1 MQYLDNLLN
10 LIPGGILIMQENGEI
25 LYHNKKAAYYLDLL
39 REHVG
44 SEKEIVAFLKEMKNN
59 NQETW
64 SIKEDYEVLIQTYVI
79 DENASGSNLP
89 KTYGVMFFDV
99 ESLSNLI
106 SNASTEEFK
115 MIFDSAQDAI
125 FIDNKDGV
133 TQWMNKAASVLYQVS
148 KEDVI
153 GINIDEQEK
162 SGLFYPSVAKM
173 AFMKKEEVTI
183 LHNNRHG
190 KKLMTTGTPI
200 FDKKGNIQKIIT
212 TSRDMTELISLKN
225 QLEDVHNT
233 LEELKEE
240 QEERIGNLIIKS
252 KKMQDIVQLSKRL
265 AQIDSTVLITGE
277 SGVGKGEIAKF
288 IHLFGDAQDRPFVKV
303 NCGAIPESL
312 LESEL
317 FGYESGAFTGSKK
330 QGKLGLFEMAQDGTI
345 FLDEISELPLN
356 LQVKLLHAIQDK
368 EVQRVGGVKPIPVN
382 VRIITATNRDLSD
395 MVKKHTFREDLYYRL
410 NVVPLHLPPLRERKE
425 DIFPLVTYFLH
436 KYNEKFGVEKRLDSN
451 AVDTLLRY
459 SWPGNVRELENII
472 ERIVIT
478 TKGQDILPENL
489 PSFILG
495 EDHKQK
501 DVRLTVRNSLK
512 QTLEEVEKQVI
523 TAASEKYRTTREIA
537 RALDVSQPTIVRKM
551 QKYQI

>member
-1 MQYLDNLLN
+1 MQLLDHFLN
-10 LIPGGILIMQENGEI
+10 RIPGGLILMKENGEV
-25 LYHNKKAAYYLDLL
+25 LYQNEKANVYLQLLQNKIGEN
-39 REHVG
+39 R
-44 SEKEIVAFLKEMKNN
+44 EIVAFLNRMRDE

-64 SIKEDYEVLIQTYVI
+64 KDSKDHEILIQSYLLGVQ
-79 DENASGSNLP
+79 DGQ
-89 KTYGVMFFDV
+89 KTIGVMFFEA

-115 MIFDSAQDAI
+115 MIFDSAQDAM
-125 FIDNKDGV
+125 FIDDKDGI
-133 TQWMNKAASVLYQVS
+133 TQWMNKAASALYQVS

-153 GINIDEQEK
+153 GKSIEEQEK

-200 FDKKGNIQKIIT
+200 FDKRGNIQKIIT

-225 QLEDVHNT
+225 ELEDVHNT

-240 QEERIGNLIIKS
+240 QQERIGSLIIKS
-252 KKMQDIVQLSKRL
+252 KKMKDLVQLAKRL

-288 IHLFGDAQDRPFVKV
+288 IHLFGENQDRPFVKV

-330 QGKLGLFEMAQDGTI
+330 QGKPGLFEMAQEGTI

-368 EVQRVGGVKPIPVN
+368 EIQRVGGIKPIQVN
-382 VRIITATNRDLSD
+382 VRIITATNQDLNE
-395 MVKKHTFREDLYYRL
+395 MVRQHTFREDLYYRL
-410 NVVPLHLPPLRERKE
+410 NVVPISIPPLRERKE
-425 DIFPLVTYFLH
+425 DIFPLVTYFLQ
-436 KYNEKFGVEKRLDSN
+436 KYNEKFMVEKRLDSN
-451 AVDTLLRY
+451 AIDILLRY

-489 PSFILG
+489 PGFILG
-495 EDHKQK
+495 EDNQQK
-501 DVRLTVRNSLK
+501 NVKLLVQNTLK

-523 TAASEKYRTTREIA
+523 AAAAVKHRTTREIA
-537 RALDVSQPTIVRKM
+537 KALNVSQPTIVRKM
-551 QKYQI
+551 NKYHL

>member
-1 MQYLDNLLN
+1 MQLLDHFLN
-10 LIPGGILIMQENGEI
+10 RIPGGLILVKDNGEV
-25 LYHNKKAAYYLDLL
+25 LYQNEKANHYLKLL
-39 REHVG
+39 RNKIG
-44 SEKEIVAFLKEMKNN
+44 GNQEIVAFLNHMREE

-64 SIKEDYEVLIQTYVI
+64 KASEDQEILIQSYLLGEQ
-79 DENASGSNLP
+79 DSQ
-89 KTYGVMFFDV
+89 KTIGVMFFEA

-115 MIFDSAQDAI
+115 TIFDSAQDAI
-125 FIDNKDGV
+125 FIDDKDGV

-153 GINIDEQEK
+153 GKSIDEQEK

-200 FDKKGNIQKIIT
+200 FDKRGNIQKIIT

-225 QLEDVHNT
+225 ELEDVHNT

-240 QEERIGNLIIKS
+240 QQERIGSLIIKS
-252 KKMQDIVQLSKRL
+252 KKMKDLIQLAKRL

-288 IHLFGDAQDRPFVKV
+288 IHLFGENQDRPFVKV

-330 QGKLGLFEMAQDGTI
+330 QGKPGLFEMAQEGTI

-368 EVQRVGGVKPIPVN
+368 EIQRVGGIKPIQVN
-382 VRIITATNRDLSD
+382 VRIITATNQDLNE
-395 MVKKHTFREDLYYRL
+395 MVRQHTFREDLYYRL
-410 NVVPLHLPPLRERKE
+410 NVVPISIPPLRERKE
-425 DIFPLVTYFLH
+425 DIFPLITYFLQ
-436 KYNEKFGVEKRLDSN
+436 KYNEKFLVDKRLDSN
-451 AVDTLLRY
+451 AIDILLRY

-478 TKGQDILPENL
+478 TKGQEILPENL
-489 PSFILG
+489 PGFILG
-495 EDHKQK
+495 EDNRQK
-501 DVRLTVRNSLK
+501 NVKLSAQNTLK

-523 TAASEKYRTTREIA
+523 AAAAAKHRTTREIA
-537 RALDVSQPTIVRKM
+537 KALDVSQPTIVRKM
-551 QKYQI
+551 NKYHL